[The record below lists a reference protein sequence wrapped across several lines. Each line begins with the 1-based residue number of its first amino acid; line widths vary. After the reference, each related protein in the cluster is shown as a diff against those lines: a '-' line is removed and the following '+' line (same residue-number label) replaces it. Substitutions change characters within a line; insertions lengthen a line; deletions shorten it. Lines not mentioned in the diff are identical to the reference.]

1 MISLIEFVS
10 ICGVATLTAAGAS
23 HGWNLLRQPRGGRS
37 GSPAR
42 SCEDEG
48 AGRPSAGAW
57 HEPRYDKR
65 HLISSQIE
73 YRVGGQR
80 HEGLLID
87 MSRHGWHARGDQPLA
102 KGTIMTV
109 QVCFPDAA
117 QPITIEEAV
126 VRWTEGLEFGVE
138 LIRLSPASA
147 AMLSDYLSS
156 HFPAAQPAHS
166 YALSPF
172 SYN

>member
-23 HGWNLLRQPRGGRS
+23 HGWNLLRQPRGARS
-37 GSPAR
+37 GSPTR
-42 SCEDEG
+42 SCKDEG
-48 AGRPSAGAW
+48 SGRPSAGAW

-87 MSRHGWHARGDQPLA
+87 MSRHGWHASGDQPLA

-109 QVCFPDAA
+109 QVWFPDAS

-138 LIRLSPASA
+138 LIRISPASA

-156 HFPAAQPAHS
+156 HFPTPEPAPP